1 MSVWTH
7 AAVCAALG
15 IGTAA
20 GMEDVQFA
28 SVSTDTRA
36 LESGALFVALR
47 GDRFDAHD
55 YLAQA
60 VEAGATGAVVHRI
73 PEDAPASLHYYVVD
87 DTLRAL
93 GRLGRFHRRRMGWTV
108 VAVAGANGKTT
119 TKDLLRAALSVRY
132 RVHATGG
139 NFNNL
144 VGAPLTL
151 LGAPDDTEVV
161 VSEIGTNLPGEIAQL
176 AAIVE
181 PDLAVITSI
190 AAEHLEGLGDLD
202 GVLREETSLLPWLP
216 ASGVVVVPDDPTS
229 LAARARSLAP
239 RVLVVGPSDA
249 AAPEYRAR
257 DIALGATG
265 EVTFAWGDHTAA
277 LQLRGRH
284 NVNNA
289 LLALAI
295 ARELDVDAAAASAAL
310 AALQPAR
317 MRGEFH
323 HMGEL
328 TVIADCYNA
337 NPASV
342 LAAIDLLVSLE
353 RGGDRVAV
361 LGTMRELGA
370 ESDRL
375 HAETA
380 EQVAASTVD
389 LIVATGD
396 FAPAFAPHAAK
407 LGDRLITAEDPLVA
421 YERFGSA
428 LRGNEIVLLKGSRG
442 VALERLLPKL
452 QEKWEVLHPHGEAY
466 GSRAIETMADVREDA
481 PSAEH
486 SQNDVDRPTGRKG

>member
-20 GMEDVQFA
+20 GLDDVRFT

-36 LESGALFVALR
+36 LAGGALFVALR
-47 GDRFDAHD
+47 GEHFDAHD

-60 VEAGATGAVVHRI
+60 AHAGAAGAVVERV
-73 PEDAPASLHYYVVD
+73 PENAPPSLHYYVVD
-87 DTLRAL
+87 DTLVAL

-119 TKDLLRAALSVRY
+119 TKDLLRAALSARY
-132 RVHATGG
+132 RVHATTG
-139 NFNNL
+139 NLNNL
-144 VGAPLTL
+144 IGAPLTL
-151 LGAPDDTEVV
+151 LGAADDTEIVV
-161 VSEIGTNLPGEIAQL
+161 AEIGTNVPGEIAQL

-190 AAEHLEGLGDLD
+190 AAEHLEGLTDLD

-216 ASGVVVVPDDPTS
+216 ASGVVVVPDDPAS
-229 LAARARSLAP
+229 LAARARRLAP
-239 RVLVVGPSDA
+239 RVIVAGFSDA
-249 AAPEYRAR
+249 AAPDYRAH
-257 DIALGATG
+257 DVALGATG
-265 EVTFAWGDHTAA
+265 DVRFTWRERDVR

-284 NVNNA
+284 NARNA

-295 ARELDVDAAAASAAL
+295 AQELDVDASAAVAGL
-310 AALQPAR
+310 AVLAPAK

-323 HMGEL
+323 HFGDM

-342 LAAIDLLVSLE
+342 SAAVDLLVSLP
-353 RGGDRVAV
+353 RGGGRVAV

-370 ESDRL
+370 DSDRL

-380 EQVAASTVD
+380 DEVAASDVD

-396 FAPAFAPHAAK
+396 FMPAFALHAQR
-407 LGDRLITAEDPLVA
+407 LGNRLVSAADPLAA
-421 YERFGSA
+421 YERFRRA
-428 LRGNEIVLLKGSRG
+428 LRGDEIVLLKGSRG

-452 QEKWEVLHPHGEAY
+452 EEDWGVLHPHGEAY
-466 GSRAIETMADVREDA
+466 GSRAIDSIAGERDDA
-481 PSAEH
+481 PPAEH
-486 SQNDVDRPTGRKG
+486 SQNDARPGEQG